1 MRQRYSWVRVIGR
14 ATLAGLAVSF
24 ITACATA
31 PEPVASARPVV
42 DLPSPYV
49 PADWPLFDEAVSVPA
64 AHAAVS
70 SVHPA
75 ASEVGAIIMRKGGNA
90 VDAAVAVGFALAVL
104 HPSAGNIGGGGFMVI
119 RLANGEAYTI
129 DYREKAPGR
138 ATRDMY
144 LDSLGKLT
152 DRSRVG
158 HLAAGVP
165 GAVAGL
171 TEAQA
176 RFGSLSLAE
185 LMEPAIRLA
194 RDGFVL
200 DERRVRSIESA
211 ADRMRLFPASR
222 KQFLMPD
229 GSVPAP
235 GHLLRQSDLART
247 LQAIADSGARSFY
260 EGYVADLIVAEMER
274 GRGLISHEDLAAYR
288 AIWRDPIVIEY
299 RGYTIY
305 SMPPASS
312 GGVTMGEIL
321 NILEGFEEIPPYGSA
336 QQVHLLAEAMQRA
349 FVDRNHYLGDPAF
362 VEMPIDLLLS
372 KSYAAELRRGIQPD
386 RATPTPSLRPGMRE
400 GDHTTHYSVVDPE
413 GNAVSVTTTI
423 NSGYG
428 SKVTVT
434 GGGFLLNNEMDDFTV
449 RAGPAQPVRAHPG
462 RRQRHR
468 ARQADALGH
477 DAFHRARPERRADDG
492 DRDAWRSHHHHDGEP
507 GDLQCRGPRDDA
519 GRGDLGPAGAPP
531 GAARRDLLREWRPAA
546 RCDRAPGSDGP
557 QDERA
562 ARVPGRG
569 GRDHPHRNRLGG
581 GGRPALGWRI
591 GGVLA
596 DRHPLT
602 ARGRASAGVLGGTPA
617 DSLLAQCN

>member
-434 GGGFLLNNEMDDFTV
+434 GGGFLLNNEMDDFTGAPGQPNQYGLIQGDANAIEPGKRMLSAMTPSIV
-449 RAGPAQPVRAHPG
+449 LDPNGELMMVIGTPGGPTIITTVSQVISNVVDHGMTLAEAISAPRVHHQALPDEIFYENGGLLPDVI
-462 RRQRHR
+462 
-468 ARQADALGH
+468 ARLEAMGH
-477 DAFHRARPERRADDG
+477 KMNERRGYRGEAAGIIRTETGWVAVADP
-492 DRDAWRSHHHHDGEP
+492 RS
-507 GDLQCRGPRDDA
+507 
-519 GRGDLGPAGAPP
+519 
-531 GAARRDLLREWRPAA
+531 
-546 RCDRAPGSDGP
+546 
-557 QDERA
+557 
-562 ARVPGRG
+562 
-569 GRDHPHRNRLGG
+569 GG
-581 GGRPALGWRI
+581 G
-591 GGVLA
+591 
-596 DRHPLT
+596 
-602 ARGRASAGVLGGTPA
+602 SAGF
-617 DSLLAQCN
+617 